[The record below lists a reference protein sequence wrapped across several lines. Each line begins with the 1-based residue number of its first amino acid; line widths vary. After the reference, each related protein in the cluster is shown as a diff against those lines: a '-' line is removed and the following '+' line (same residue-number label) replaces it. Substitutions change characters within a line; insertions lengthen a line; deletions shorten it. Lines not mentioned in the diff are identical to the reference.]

1 MRKAPW
7 VSLILG
13 LLLAGACAGNRAVKA
28 LDPASREFLSTV
40 RYLISK
46 EERQAFLAVP
56 DEPARK
62 LWMEDFWKKRDQK
75 PETPENEFKTEY
87 LRRIA
92 EADKLFKEGT
102 TPGFRGE
109 RGHLYVT
116 LGPPDTRE
124 TYPRGVSFYGVPT
137 EIWYYNFFP
146 IVFIDDGW
154 TGNYRLAPESAAQ
167 VGEINRAQ
175 VLLQPEPFGSEA
187 AAADLDVSVAKVKEG
202 EALVRLRLPYRDIWF
217 EAEGDSFQAAL
228 ELEVQVSSPSGKAVW
243 QDKKTYPISFGREDY
258 LQAIRRDFLAEIPIR
273 LAPGEYEI
281 LLILKN
287 AAGEGRPAVR
297 KEKLVL

>member
-1 MRKAPW
+1 MRKAAW
-7 VSLILG
+7 VSLVLG
-13 LLLAGACAGNRAVKA
+13 LLLAGGCSANRAVKA
-28 LDPASREFLSTV
+28 LDPDSREFLSTV

-56 DEPARK
+56 DESGRK
-62 LWMEDFWKKRDQK
+62 LWMEDFWKKWDQK
-75 PETPENEFKTEY
+75 QETEENEFKTEY

-92 EADKLFKEGT
+92 EANRLFKEGS
-102 TPGFRGE
+102 TPGWRGD

-154 TGNYRLAPESAAQ
+154 TGNYRMTPESAAQ

-175 VLLQPEPFGSEA
+175 VLLRPEPFGSEA
-187 AAADLDVSVAKVKEG
+187 AAADLDVSVSKVKDG
-202 EALVRLRLPYRDIWF
+202 EAVVSLRLPYRDIWF
-217 EAEGDSFQAAL
+217 EAEGESFQAAL
-228 ELEVQVSSPSGKAVW
+228 ELEVKVSDASGKTVW
-243 QDKKTYPISFGREDY
+243 QDKKTYPLAFGREDY
-258 LQAIRRDFLAEIPIR
+258 LKAIRQDFLAEIPIR
-273 LAPGEYEI
+273 LASGEYEI
-281 LLILKN
+281 TLSLNN

-297 KEKLVL
+297 KEKLAL